1 MDRLQNRAL
10 LRQRQEAESGLSF
23 LIYDNRSNVGYQD
36 NPDNLAEIE
45 YLDYQYDP
53 DDLSELD
60 YPSSPT

>member
-23 LIYDNRSNVGYQD
+23 LIYDNRGYVGYQD

-45 YLDYQYDP
+45 YLDYQYDS
-53 DDLSELD
+53 DELSELA
-60 YPSSPT
+60 YPSSPI